1 MGLRNWLKRHDEQV
15 DTSWTE
21 KTVADAGFEEWYT
34 QQGTNFLPPDT
45 SGWPVAGMSPE
56 LTDAV
61 QNQWYAS
68 SYSHLY
74 RSQPAV
80 YTVVEFLAWQI
91 SQLSLKVYRR
101 KADDDREHLAGSEL
115 ERLLHDPAPGMTYSR
130 LMRDTM
136 ADMGVYGN
144 AYWALME
151 APSNVGSKL
160 IVPLPAQYV
169 VPRGGS
175 LLEANTYEYTG
186 GTLPQYFKNE
196 EICHFR
202 RYNPDDKRIGVSP
215 LEVLRGITNEES
227 EMTRYRRVLW
237 QKDAR
242 MAGFIRR
249 PLEANP
255 MDEDSRT
262 RFRLGMEKFGKG
274 GKNEGSWMLLEEGE
288 QPFPIAFSPKDA
300 EYIEGRKLALETV
313 ARAYNIPLAV
323 LSLTETATY
332 ASQKEFHQALYR
344 DTLPPWTRN
353 IEDEV
358 MAKVVPWVL
367 GTTQNSDIYVEFNL
381 AEKLQGAFEEAATM
395 LLQAVGGPYMT
406 RAEARARLNL
416 PKLDE
421 DEVDDLVVTNNM
433 VGTVGMPPPPPPAAA
448 GPPALQLAPPQEE
461 GTAP

>member
-1 MGLRNWLKRHDEQV
+1 MSLRERFKRREAQV
-15 DTSWTE
+15 DTSW
-21 KTVADAGFEEWYT
+21 VGHFSADESFERWMAQT
-34 QQGTNFLPPDT
+34 GTGFLPPDT
-45 SGWPVAGMSPE
+45 SGWPVAGMSAP
-56 LTDAV
+56 LADAV
-61 QNQWYAS
+61 QNQYYLS
-68 SYSHLY
+68 SYSHIY
-74 RSQPAV
+74 RSQPSV

-101 KADDDREHLAGSEL
+101 NGDDDREHLADSEL
-115 ERLLHDPAPGMTYSR
+115 TKVLGAPAPGMTYSR

-144 AYWALME
+144 AYWALLE
-151 APSNVGSKL
+151 APSNIGSKL

-169 VPRGGS
+169 QPRGGG
-175 LLEANTYEYTG
+175 LLESNTFQYSG
-186 GTLPQYFKNE
+186 GTQPKYFSNE

-202 RYNPDDKRIGVSP
+202 RYNPDDRRIGVSP
-215 LEVLRGITNEES
+215 LEVLRPILREEAES
-227 EMTRYRRVLW
+227 ARYRKTLW
-237 QKDAR
+237 EKDAR

-255 MDEDSRT
+255 MDEDSRK
-262 RFRLGMEKFGKG
+262 RFRTGMSKFSKG
-274 GKNEGSWMLLEEGE
+274 AQNEGTWMLLEEGE

-332 ASQKEFHQALYR
+332 ASQKEFHKALYQ

-367 GTTQNSDIYVEFNL
+367 GTTQSDVYVEFNL
-381 AEKLQGAFEEAATM
+381 EEKLRGAFEEAATL
-395 LLQAVGGPYMT
+395 LLQAAGGPYMT
-406 RAEARARLNL
+406 RGEARARLNL
-416 PKLDE
+416 PKMDE
-421 DEVDDLVVTNNM
+421 EEVDELVVTNNM
-433 VGTVGMPPPPPPAAA
+433 VGTVGMPPPPPPVVQA
-448 GPPALQLAPPQEE
+448 PALQLAPTQEE